1 MTPMERAKHIGVLI
15 YPHAQM
21 SAVLG
26 LTDLFAVGER
36 LARARLGSDVA
47 SERAL
52 LRVSHLHV
60 SPTGE
65 VAHVKEPD
73 GEGADARVRLDALIL
88 PPSLG
93 TPPEGE
99 WTPGLNLWLRQRHG
113 EGTVL
118 ASVCAGAFLLAGTG
132 LLDARPATT
141 HWLYAGVFT
150 NRFPQVRVDVEK
162 LLIDDGDIIT
172 AGGLMAWTD
181 LGLRLLERFISTEAM
196 METARFLLVDPPGR
210 EQRYYSAFTPPL
222 DHGDAAILKVQNWL
236 RQLGLRSQSGPAG
249 HLGAITLGQ
258 MAHEAGLELR
268 TFQRRFRAATG
279 MKPIEYCQHLRIE
292 RARALLQGSHMSVD
306 DVAWEVGYA
315 DPASFR
321 QLFLKLAGLSPTA
334 YRRRFSSGSGSQEG
348 EDDGHDG

>member
-1 MTPMERAKHIGVLI
+1 MVRMETARHIGVLI

-36 LARARLGSDVA
+36 LARARMGVDPVPEGS
-47 SERAL
+47 L

-60 SPTGE
+60 SAEGE
-65 VAHVKEPD
+65 VKLED
-73 GEGADARVRLDALIL
+73 GSSGARLDAIIL

-93 TPPEGE
+93 TPPEGN
-99 WTPGLNLWLRQRHG
+99 WTAGLNLWLRHRHG

-118 ASVCAGAFLLAGTG
+118 ASVCAGAFLLADTG

-150 NRFPQVRVDVEK
+150 SRFPKVRVDVEK
-162 LLIDDGDIIT
+162 LLIDEGDIIT

-181 LGLRLLERFISTEAM
+181 LGLRLLERFISTEVM
-196 METARFLLVDPPGR
+196 LETARFLLVDPPGR

-222 DHGDAAILKVQNWL
+222 DHGDTAIVKAQNWL
-236 RQLGLRSQSGPAG
+236 RQLGLRSQGGAAG

-292 RARALLQGSHMSVD
+292 RARTLLPGSHMSID
-306 DVAWEVGYA
+306 EVAWEVGYA

-321 QLFLKLAGLSPTA
+321 RLFLKLAGLSPTA
-334 YRRRFSSGSGSQEG
+334 YRRRFSPGNGAQEG
-348 EDDGHDG
+348 GDDGDDE